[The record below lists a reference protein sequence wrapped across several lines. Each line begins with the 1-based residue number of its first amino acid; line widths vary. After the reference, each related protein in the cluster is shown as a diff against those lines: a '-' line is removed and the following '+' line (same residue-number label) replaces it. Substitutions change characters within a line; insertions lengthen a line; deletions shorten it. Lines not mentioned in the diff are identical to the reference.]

1 MILNDGSVLIFLYD
15 HLTTLDMYAIQN
27 LETKHEDS
35 YTIF

>member
-27 LETKHEDS
+27 FETKHGDNNM
-35 YTIF
+35 IF